1 MGEVEIHTNGY
12 FMHKFQ
18 LLTIAAHIVAEK
30 PHQVL
35 TEVANSL
42 DGEICKVL

>member
-12 FMHKFQ
+12 FKHIFQ

-30 PHQVL
+30 LHQVL
-35 TEVANSL
+35 TDVA
-42 DGEICKVL
+42 IHFP